1 MKNSFINKIVRDEI
15 DNIDA
20 LDSERDL
27 IYKLLDF
34 ERRLANLGKTRYME
48 DYRRGWRMLLELNI
62 DERQK

>member
-1 MKNSFINKIVRDEI
+1 MRDSFINKIVRDEI

-48 DYRRGWRMLLELNI
+48 DYRRAVEHAAGAEYR
-62 DERQK
+62 